1 MDQNRRMG
9 FLLIALGVLALA
21 GQLGFLEGVGILY
34 ILSLAFLGLYVF
46 VGGRNQYGNV
56 GWLIPGLVLLAVG
69 IAVHSEDIPG
79 RIQLPE
85 GSILFLMAAA
95 FFAVYLIHTRITG
108 FDWPSRHWP
117 LFPASI
123 LLLAGFIN
131 NPSFFGNF
139 TYVIAA
145 TLILGGLYL
154 MRPSP

>member
-1 MDQNRRMG
+1 MG

-46 VGGRNQYGNV
+46 VGGRSQYGNV

-85 GSILFLMAAA
+85 GSILFLMPPLSLRCTLFTPELPALIGPVVIGPFSLPAYSYLLGSSITPA
-95 FFAVYLIHTRITG
+95 F
-108 FDWPSRHWP
+108 
-117 LFPASI
+117 
-123 LLLAGFIN
+123 LA
-131 NPSFFGNF
+131 
-139 TYVIAA
+139 T
-145 TLILGGLYL
+145 
-154 MRPSP
+154 SPM